1 MVVVAMVR
9 LSALPFLRWCEKS
22 VCGSDVSELKRDL
35 GVSAGFKEWEVVVVV
50 VIAESMGLPSLVVWG
65 VPIGVPTLIVVLT
78 D

>member
-22 VCGSDVSELKRDL
+22 VCGSDVSELERDL
-35 GVSAGFKEWEVVVVV
+35 GVSAGFKELEVVVVV
-50 VIAESMGLPSLVVWG
+50 VIPESIGLLSSVVWG
-65 VPIGVPTLIVVLT
+65 VPIGVPTVIVVST